1 MEETVFS
8 IELKYHID
16 EFEYQITKIIDC
28 DGNIIPIKR
37 VEYFLLREYDTIED
51 ILNWSKFI
59 NFLVKEC
66 GVKNYS
72 TVEFTEVEYEGDNA
86 EIFNVF
92 FKKKAGSHKEE
103 IPADTLSSNTL
114 NNG

>member
-8 IELKYHID
+8 IQLKYHID

-28 DGNIIPIKR
+28 DGNIIPINR
-37 VEYFLLREYDTIED
+37 VEYFQLRENDIIED
-51 ILNWSKFI
+51 ILNWSKFK
-59 NFLVKEC
+59 NFLLKEC

-72 TVEFTEVEYEGDNA
+72 TVEFMELEYEGEEAD
-86 EIFNVF
+86 ILNVF
-92 FKKKAGSHKEE
+92 FKKTVGYHKEK
-103 IPADTLSSNTL
+103 IPTHTLSSNTS